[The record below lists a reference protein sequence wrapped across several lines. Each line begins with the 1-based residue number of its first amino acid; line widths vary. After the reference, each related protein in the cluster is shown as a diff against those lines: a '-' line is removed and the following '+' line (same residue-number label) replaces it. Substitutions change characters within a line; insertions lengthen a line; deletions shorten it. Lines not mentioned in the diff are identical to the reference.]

1 MGLLERID
9 DPRDLKELSMDE
21 LEVLAEEI
29 RHVIIETVSQTGGH
43 IAPSLGVVELTLA
56 VHKVFD
62 SPRDK
67 IVWDVGHQSYA
78 HKLITGRRDRFSSLR
93 QYGGISGFPK
103 RSESVHDTFDVGHS
117 SNSISAGL
125 GMAEAIGKAGEDRKV
140 VAIIGDGSMTAGI
153 AFEGLNQAGA
163 LDRDLIVILNDN
175 EMSISPNV
183 GALSAYLNRIMTGQ
197 WINRARDEI
206 KAFLSDIPGIGKSM
220 YKFMRQAEESLK
232 GMMVPGILF
241 EELGLKY
248 FGPIDGHR
256 LEHLIK
262 TLENVKKLQGPILVH
277 VVTQKGKGYPP
288 AENLPSKFHGI
299 GRFDIETGK
308 TAPKKRPSYTEIF
321 SQTLLHLAEEDPAI
335 VAITAAMP
343 SGTGLDKFQER
354 FPDRF
359 YDVGI
364 AEQHAVTFAAGMAL
378 EGLKPVVA
386 IYSTFLQRAFDQVII
401 DVCMQDIPLRFALDR
416 GGIVGEDGETHQGVF
431 DLGYLRMIPNMVVMV
446 PKDGEELKNVIATAF
461 QIPHPVAY
469 RYPRGV
475 IPDKVINYHD
485 ISLLPFGKWEILHQ
499 KGEECLILAT
509 GATVYPALEAAR
521 MLEER
526 QGIATTVVNARFL
539 KPMDTDLL
547 KELVPRSRFVMTVEE
562 NVIMGGFG
570 SAVLEQLAALGIS
583 PSNIVL
589 HGLPD
594 LFIPHGSPAILREI
608 YKLDAKGIYEVLLEK
623 MNLKKPKARS
633 LRAVETPKVSPMKKA
648 RAKRGNAS
656 TKR

>member
-1 MGLLERID
+1 MELLDKIN
-9 DPRDLKELSMDE
+9 DPKDLKDLSLEE
-21 LEVLAEEI
+21 LEKLAEEI
-29 RHVIIETVSQTGGH
+29 RQVIIETVSKTGGH

-56 VHKVFD
+56 VHNVFD
-62 SPRDK
+62 SPKDK

-78 HKLITGRRDRFSSLR
+78 HKLITGRREQFHTLR

-103 RSESVHDTFDVGHS
+103 RSESIHDTFDVGHS

-125 GMAEAIGKAGEDRKV
+125 GMAEAIGQAGEERKV

-153 AFEGLNQAGA
+153 AFEGLNQAGT
-163 LDRDLIVILNDN
+163 LNRDLIVILNDN

-206 KAFLSDIPGIGKSM
+206 KAILSDIPGIGKSM

-262 TLENVKKLQGPILVH
+262 TLENVKKLNGPILVH
-277 VVTQKGKGYPP
+277 VVTQKGRGYPP

-299 GRFDIETGK
+299 GKFDIETGK
-308 TAPKKRPSYTEIF
+308 TTPKKVPTYTEIF
-321 SQTLLHLAEEDPAI
+321 SKTLVHLAEKDPDI

-343 SGTGLDKFQER
+343 SGTGLDRFQET
-354 FPDRF
+354 FPERF

-401 DVCMQDIPLRFALDR
+401 DVCMQDIPLNFALDR

-431 DLGYLRMIPNMVVMV
+431 DLGYLRMVPNMVLMV
-446 PKDGEELKNVIATAF
+446 PKDGKELKNVIMTAF
-461 QIPHPVAY
+461 EIPHPTAY
-469 RYPRGV
+469 RYPRGI
-475 IPDKVINYHD
+475 IPDEVTDFNGEI
-485 ISLLPFGKWEILHQ
+485 LPFGKWEILHQ
-499 KGEECLILAT
+499 TGNDCLILAV
-509 GATVYPALEAAR
+509 GASVYPSLEAALEAET
-521 MLEER
+521 LY
-526 QGIATTVVNARFL
+526 GIQTTVVNARFI
-539 KPMDTDLL
+539 KPMDAELL
-547 KELVPRSRFVMTVEE
+547 QALVPKAGFLMTVEE
-562 NVIMGGFG
+562 NVVMGGFG
-570 SAVLEQLAALGIS
+570 SAVLEQISSLGI
-583 PSNIVL
+583 PTPMAFL

-594 LFIPHGSPAILREI
+594 VFIPHGAPAILRKN
-608 YKLDAKGIYEVLLEK
+608 YKLDKEGILEVLAER
-623 MNLKKPKARS
+623 MRLKKKAAPHLRS
-633 LRAVETPKVSPMKKA
+633 ATGHKTSHMRRTSVKQGKA
-648 RAKRGNAS
+648 S
-656 TKR
+656 

>member
-1 MGLLERID
+1 MELLDKIN
-9 DPRDLKELSMDE
+9 DPKDLKDLSLDE
-21 LEVLAEEI
+21 LEKLAGEI
-29 RHVIIETVSQTGGH
+29 RQVIIETVSKTGGH

-56 VHKVFD
+56 VHRVFD
-62 SPRDK
+62 SPKDK

-78 HKLITGRRDRFSSLR
+78 HKLITGRREQFHTLR
-93 QYGGISGFPK
+93 QYRGISGFPK

-125 GMAEAIGKAGEDRKV
+125 GMAEAIGQAGEDRKV
-140 VAIIGDGSMTAGI
+140 VTIIGDGSMTAGI

-163 LDRDLIVILNDN
+163 LNRDIIVILNDN

-262 TLENVKKLQGPILVH
+262 TLENVKKLNGPILVH
-277 VVTQKGKGYPP
+277 VVTQEGKGYPP

-299 GRFDIETGK
+299 GKFDIETGETK
-308 TAPKKRPSYTEIF
+308 PKKRPSYTEIF
-321 SQTLLHLAEEDPAI
+321 SKTLIRLAEKDPDI

-343 SGTGLDKFQER
+343 SGTGLDRFQEA
-354 FPDRF
+354 FPERF

-401 DVCMQDIPLRFALDR
+401 DVCMQDIPINFALDR

-431 DLGYLRMIPNMVVMV
+431 DLGYLRMVPNMVLMV

-461 QIPHPVAY
+461 EIPHPTAY
-469 RYPRGV
+469 RYPRGN
-475 IPDKVINYHD
+475 IPDDVADFDGEI
-485 ISLLPFGKWEILHQ
+485 LPFGKWEILHQ
-499 KGEECLILAT
+499 TGNDCLILAV
-509 GATVYPALEAAR
+509 GASVYPSLEAALEAET
-521 MLEER
+521 LY
-526 QGIATTVVNARFL
+526 GIRTTVVNARFI
-539 KPMDTDLL
+539 KPMDTELL
-547 KELVPRSRFVMTVEE
+547 KSLVPKAGFLMTVEE
-562 NVIMGGFG
+562 NVVMGGFG
-570 SAVLEQLAALGIS
+570 SAVLEQISSLGI
-583 PSNIVL
+583 PVPTAHL

-594 LFIPHGSPAILREI
+594 VFIPHGPPAILRGN
-608 YKLDAKGIYEVLLEK
+608 YKLDKEGILEVLADR
-623 MNLKKPKARS
+623 MRLKTKAAPHLRS
-633 LRAVETPKVSPMKKA
+633 AAGNKTSPIRRTSVKQGKA
-648 RAKRGNAS
+648 S
-656 TKR
+656 

>member
-1 MGLLERID
+1 MELLDKIN
-9 DPRDLKELSMDE
+9 DPKDLKDLSLEE
-21 LEVLAEEI
+21 LEKLAEEI
-29 RHVIIETVSQTGGH
+29 RQVIIETVSKTGGH

-56 VHKVFD
+56 VHRVFD
-62 SPRDK
+62 SPKDR

-78 HKLITGRRDRFSSLR
+78 HKLITGRREQFHTLR

-103 RSESVHDTFDVGHS
+103 RSESIHDTFDVGHS

-125 GMAEAIGKAGEDRKV
+125 GMAEAIGQAGEDRKV

-163 LDRDLIVILNDN
+163 LNRDLIVILNDN

-262 TLENVKKLQGPILVH
+262 TLENVKKLNGPILVH

-299 GRFDIETGK
+299 GKFDIETGETK
-308 TAPKKRPSYTEIF
+308 PKKRPSYTEIF
-321 SQTLLHLAEEDPAI
+321 SKTLIRLAEKDPDI

-343 SGTGLDKFQER
+343 SGTGLDRFQEA
-354 FPDRF
+354 FPERF

-378 EGLKPVVA
+378 EGLKPVIA

-401 DVCMQDIPLRFALDR
+401 DVCMQDIPINFALDR

-431 DLGYLRMIPNMVVMV
+431 DLGYLRMVPNMVLMV
-446 PKDGEELKNVIATAF
+446 PKDGKELKNVITTAF
-461 QIPHPVAY
+461 EIPHPTAY
-469 RYPRGV
+469 RYPRGN
-475 IPDKVINYHD
+475 IPDDVTDFDGEI
-485 ISLLPFGKWEILHQ
+485 LPFGKWEILHQ
-499 KGEECLILAT
+499 TGNDCLILAV
-509 GATVYPALEAAR
+509 GASVYPSLEAALEAET
-521 MLEER
+521 LY
-526 QGIATTVVNARFL
+526 GIRTTVVNARFI
-539 KPMDTDLL
+539 KPMDTELL
-547 KELVPRSRFVMTVEE
+547 KSLVPKAGFLMTVEE
-562 NVIMGGFG
+562 NVVMGGFG
-570 SAVLEQLAALGIS
+570 SAVLEQISSLGI
-583 PSNIVL
+583 PVPMAYL

-594 LFIPHGSPAILREI
+594 VFIPHGAPAILRGN
-608 YKLDAKGIYEVLLEK
+608 YKLDKEGILEVLADR
-623 MNLKKPKARS
+623 MRLKKKAAPHLRS
-633 LRAVETPKVSPMKKA
+633 AAGNKTSPIRRTSVKQGKA
-648 RAKRGNAS
+648 S
-656 TKR
+656 

>member
-1 MGLLERID
+1 MELLDKIN
-9 DPRDLKELSMDE
+9 DPKDLKDLSLDE
-21 LEVLAEEI
+21 LEKLAGEI
-29 RHVIIETVSQTGGH
+29 RQVIIETVSKTGGH

-56 VHKVFD
+56 VHRVFD
-62 SPRDK
+62 SPKDK

-78 HKLITGRRDRFSSLR
+78 HKLITGRREQFHTLR
-93 QYGGISGFPK
+93 QYRGISGFPK

-125 GMAEAIGKAGEDRKV
+125 GMAEAIGQAGEDRKV
-140 VAIIGDGSMTAGI
+140 VTIIGDGSMTAGI

-163 LDRDLIVILNDN
+163 LNRDIIVILNDN

-262 TLENVKKLQGPILVH
+262 TLENVKKLNGPILVH

-299 GRFDIETGK
+299 GKFDIETGETK
-308 TAPKKRPSYTEIF
+308 PKKRPSYTEIF
-321 SQTLLHLAEEDPAI
+321 SKTLIRLAEKDPDI

-343 SGTGLDKFQER
+343 SGTGLDRFQEA
-354 FPDRF
+354 FPERF

-401 DVCMQDIPLRFALDR
+401 DVCMQDIPINFALDR

-431 DLGYLRMIPNMVVMV
+431 DLGYLRMVPNMVLMV

-461 QIPHPVAY
+461 EIPHPTAY
-469 RYPRGV
+469 RYPRGN
-475 IPDKVINYHD
+475 IPDDVADFDGEI
-485 ISLLPFGKWEILHQ
+485 LPFGKWEILHQ
-499 KGEECLILAT
+499 TGNDCLILAV
-509 GATVYPALEAAR
+509 GASVYPSLEAALEAET
-521 MLEER
+521 LY
-526 QGIATTVVNARFL
+526 GIRTTVVNARFI
-539 KPMDTDLL
+539 KPMDTELL
-547 KELVPRSRFVMTVEE
+547 KSLVPKAGFLMTVEE
-562 NVIMGGFG
+562 NVVMGGFG
-570 SAVLEQLAALGIS
+570 SAVLEQISSLGI
-583 PSNIVL
+583 PVPTAHL

-594 LFIPHGSPAILREI
+594 VFIPHGPPAILRGN
-608 YKLDAKGIYEVLLEK
+608 YKLDKEGILEVLADR
-623 MNLKKPKARS
+623 MRLKTKAAPHLRS
-633 LRAVETPKVSPMKKA
+633 AAGNKTSPIRRTSVKQGKA
-648 RAKRGNAS
+648 S
-656 TKR
+656 

>member
-1 MGLLERID
+1 MMSLLDTIRE
-9 DPRDLKELSMDE
+9 PRDLKDLSIEEME
-21 LEVLAEEI
+21 TLAAEI
-29 RHVIIETVSQTGGH
+29 RQVIIETVSKTGGH

-56 VHKVFD
+56 VHRVFD
-62 SPRDK
+62 SPEDK

-78 HKLITGRRDRFSSLR
+78 HKLITGRRDRFSTLR
-93 QYGGISGFPK
+93 QYGGLSGFPK

-125 GMAEAIGKAGEDRKV
+125 GMAEALHRLGKARKV

-153 AFEGLNQAGA
+153 SFEGLNQAGA

-197 WINRARDEI
+197 WVNRAREEI
-206 KAFLSDIPGIGKSM
+206 KAFLAELPGLGKPM

-262 TLENVKKLQGPILVH
+262 TLENVKHLTGPILVH
-277 VVTQKGKGYPP
+277 VVTQKGRGYPP
-288 AENLPSKFHGI
+288 AEDRPSKFHGI
-299 GRFDIETGK
+299 GKFDIETGL
-308 TAPKKRPSYTEIF
+308 TQPKARPTYTEIF
-321 SQTLLHLAEEDPAI
+321 SKTLVNMARKDPSI

-343 SGTGLDKFQER
+343 TGTGLDRFQRE

-386 IYSTFLQRAFDQVII
+386 IYSTFLQRAFDQVVI
-401 DVCMQDIPLRFALDR
+401 DVCMQDIPICFALDR

-431 DLGYLRMIPNMVVMV
+431 DLGYLRMIPNMVLMA
-446 PKDGEELKNVIATAF
+446 PKDGEELKHVIATAL
-461 QIPHPVAY
+461 QVSHPAAF
-469 RYPRGV
+469 RYPRGM
-475 IPDKVINYHD
+475 IPDEVTD
-485 ISLLPFGKWEILHQ
+485 FTGRPLPYGKWEILHHTG
-499 KGEECLILAT
+499 KDLVLMAV
-509 GATVYPALEAAR
+509 GATVYPALNAALEAEAR
-521 MLEER
+521 FGL
-526 QGIATTVVNARFL
+526 QTTVLNARFI
-539 KPMDTDLL
+539 KPMDTQIL
-547 KELVPRSRFVMTVEE
+547 KTFVPDAGLVMTVEE
-562 NVIMGGFG
+562 NVRMGGFG
-570 SAVLEQLAALGIS
+570 SAVLEQLATLGIS
-583 PSNIVL
+583 PKKVWL

-594 LFIPHGSPAILREI
+594 TFIPHGATPILRKE
-608 YKLDAKGIYEVLLEK
+608 YRLDKDGILSVIAEKMGLKKAKTRRRTSSASRVTPIQATAKGGTA
-623 MNLKKPKARS
+623 P
-633 LRAVETPKVSPMKKA
+633 
-648 RAKRGNAS
+648 
-656 TKR
+656 

>member
-1 MGLLERID
+1 MMEILDKID
-9 DPRDLKELSMDE
+9 DPKDLKALSIEE
-21 LEVLAEEI
+21 LEALAGEI
-29 RHVIIETVSQTGGH
+29 RQVIIETVSKTGGH

-62 SPRDK
+62 SPKDK

-78 HKLITGRRDRFSSLR
+78 HKLITGRRNRFHTLR
-93 QYGGISGFPK
+93 QYGGLSGFPK
-103 RSESVHDTFDVGHS
+103 RSESIHDTFDVGHS

-125 GMAEAIGKAGEDRKV
+125 GMAEAIGHAGRDRKV

-153 AFEGLNQAGA
+153 AFEGLNQAGT
-163 LDRDLIVILNDN
+163 LNRDLIVILNDN

-197 WINRARDEI
+197 WLNRARDEI
-206 KAFLSDIPGIGKSM
+206 KTILSDIPGIGKSM

-232 GMMVPGILF
+232 GMMVPGTLF

-256 LEHLIK
+256 LEHLVK
-262 TLENVKKLQGPILVH
+262 TLENVKKLSGPILVH
-277 VVTQKGKGYPP
+277 VVTQKGKGYAP

-299 GRFDIETGK
+299 GKFDIETGK
-308 TAPKKRPSYTEIF
+308 TTPKSQPTYTEIF
-321 SQTLLHLAEEDPAI
+321 SKTLVHLAEKDPDI

-343 SGTGLDKFQER
+343 SGTGLDRFQEA

-364 AEQHAVTFAAGMAL
+364 AEQHAVTFSAGMAL

-401 DVCMQDIPLRFALDR
+401 DVCMQDIPLNFALDR

-431 DLGYLRMIPNMVVMV
+431 DLGYLRMVPNMVLMV
-446 PKDGEELKNVIATAF
+446 PKDGKELKDVIATAL

-469 RYPRGV
+469 RYPRGT
-475 IPDKVINYHD
+475 IPDAVDTFEGNI
-485 ISLLPFGKWEILHQ
+485 LPLGKWEVLYQ
-499 KGEECLILAT
+499 TGTDCLILAV
-509 GATVYPALEAAR
+509 GATVYPALEAA
-521 MLEER
+521 LEAETR
-526 QGIATTVVNARFL
+526 YGITTTVVNARFI
-539 KPMDTDLL
+539 KPMDTELL
-547 KELVPRSRFVMTVEE
+547 MNLVPDAGFLLTVEE
-562 NVIMGGFG
+562 NVVMGGFG

-583 PSNIVL
+583 MPPVFL

-594 LFIPHGSPAILREI
+594 AFIPHGATATLRKNYGLDKEGIL
-608 YKLDAKGIYEVLLEK
+608 GVLAEK
-623 MNLKKPKARS
+623 MDLKK
-633 LRAVETPKVSPMKKA
+633 RASRHLKPAA
-648 RAKRGNAS
+648 RAGAAKPPRKSLKQGKAS
-656 TKR
+656 

>member
-1 MGLLERID
+1 MELLDKIN
-9 DPRDLKELSMDE
+9 DPKDLKDLSLEE
-21 LEVLAEEI
+21 LEKLAEEI
-29 RHVIIETVSQTGGH
+29 RQVIIETVSKTGGH

-56 VHKVFD
+56 VHRVFD
-62 SPRDK
+62 SPKDR

-78 HKLITGRRDRFSSLR
+78 HKLITGRREQFHTLR

-103 RSESVHDTFDVGHS
+103 RSESIHDTFDVGHS

-125 GMAEAIGKAGEDRKV
+125 GMAEAIGQAGEDRKV

-163 LDRDLIVILNDN
+163 LNRDLIVILNDN

-262 TLENVKKLQGPILVH
+262 TLENVKKLNGPILVH

-299 GRFDIETGK
+299 GKFDIETGETK
-308 TAPKKRPSYTEIF
+308 PKKRPSYTEIF
-321 SQTLLHLAEEDPAI
+321 SKTLIRLAEKDPDI

-343 SGTGLDKFQER
+343 SGTGLDRFQEA
-354 FPDRF
+354 FPERF

-378 EGLKPVVA
+378 EGLKPVIA

-401 DVCMQDIPLRFALDR
+401 DVCMQDIPINFALDR

-431 DLGYLRMIPNMVVMV
+431 DLGYLRMVPNMVLMV
-446 PKDGEELKNVIATAF
+446 PKDGKELKNVITTAF
-461 QIPHPVAY
+461 EIPHPTAY
-469 RYPRGV
+469 RYPRGN
-475 IPDKVINYHD
+475 IPDDVTDFDGEI
-485 ISLLPFGKWEILHQ
+485 LPFGKWEILHQ
-499 KGEECLILAT
+499 TGNDCLILAV
-509 GATVYPALEAAR
+509 GASVYPSLEAALEAET
-521 MLEER
+521 LY
-526 QGIATTVVNARFL
+526 GIRTTVVNARFI
-539 KPMDTDLL
+539 KPMDTELL
-547 KELVPRSRFVMTVEE
+547 KSLVPKAGFLMTVEE
-562 NVIMGGFG
+562 NVVMGGFG
-570 SAVLEQLAALGIS
+570 SAVIEQISSLGI
-583 PSNIVL
+583 PVPMAYL

-594 LFIPHGSPAILREI
+594 VFIPHGAPAILRGN
-608 YKLDAKGIYEVLLEK
+608 YKLDKEGILEVLADR
-623 MNLKKPKARS
+623 MRLKKKAAPHLRS
-633 LRAVETPKVSPMKKA
+633 AAGNKTSPIRRTSVKQGKA
-648 RAKRGNAS
+648 S
-656 TKR
+656 

>member
-1 MGLLERID
+1 MELLDKIN
-9 DPRDLKELSMDE
+9 DPKDLKDLSLEE
-21 LEVLAEEI
+21 LEKLAEEI
-29 RHVIIETVSQTGGH
+29 RQVIIETVSKTGGH

-56 VHKVFD
+56 VHRVFD
-62 SPRDK
+62 SPKDR

-78 HKLITGRRDRFSSLR
+78 HKLITGRREQFHTLR

-103 RSESVHDTFDVGHS
+103 RSESIHDTFDVGHS

-125 GMAEAIGKAGEDRKV
+125 GMAEAIGQAGEDRKV

-163 LDRDLIVILNDN
+163 LNRDLIVILNDN

-262 TLENVKKLQGPILVH
+262 TLENVKKLNGPILVH

-299 GRFDIETGK
+299 GKFDIETGETK
-308 TAPKKRPSYTEIF
+308 PKKRPSYTEIF
-321 SQTLLHLAEEDPAI
+321 SKTLIRLAEKDPDI

-343 SGTGLDKFQER
+343 SGTGLDRFQEA
-354 FPDRF
+354 FPERF

-378 EGLKPVVA
+378 EGLKPVIA

-401 DVCMQDIPLRFALDR
+401 DVCMQDIPINFALDR

-431 DLGYLRMIPNMVVMV
+431 DLGYLRMVPNMVLMV
-446 PKDGEELKNVIATAF
+446 PKDGKELKNVITTAF
-461 QIPHPVAY
+461 EIPHPTAY
-469 RYPRGV
+469 RYPRGN
-475 IPDKVINYHD
+475 IPDDVTDFDGEI
-485 ISLLPFGKWEILHQ
+485 LPFGKWEILHQ
-499 KGEECLILAT
+499 TGNDCLILAV
-509 GATVYPALEAAR
+509 GASVYPSLEAALEAET
-521 MLEER
+521 LY
-526 QGIATTVVNARFL
+526 GIRTTVVNARFI
-539 KPMDTDLL
+539 KPMDTELL
-547 KELVPRSRFVMTVEE
+547 KSLVPKAGFLMTVEE
-562 NVIMGGFG
+562 NVVMGGFG
-570 SAVLEQLAALGIS
+570 SAVLEQISSLGI
-583 PSNIVL
+583 PVPMAHL

-594 LFIPHGSPAILREI
+594 VFIPHGAPAILRGN
-608 YKLDAKGIYEVLLEK
+608 YKLDKEGILEVLADR
-623 MNLKKPKARS
+623 MRLKKKAAPHLRS
-633 LRAVETPKVSPMKKA
+633 AAGNKTSPIRRTSVKQGKA
-648 RAKRGNAS
+648 S
-656 TKR
+656 